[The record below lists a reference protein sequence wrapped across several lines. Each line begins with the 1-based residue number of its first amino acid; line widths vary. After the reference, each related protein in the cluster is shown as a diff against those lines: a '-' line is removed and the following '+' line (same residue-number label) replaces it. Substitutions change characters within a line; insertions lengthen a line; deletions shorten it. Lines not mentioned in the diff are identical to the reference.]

1 MIQGIDIFQPTASG
15 LPDLSKISVST
26 IFNGSAA
33 ASLEAMKTKYPDFWG
48 DTDKDEKD
56 TTVKPAPKKP
66 TAVEQILG
74 GSMARENKAAS
85 KPRRGYI
92 GGGYTVVPDMPVP
105 EQGGGI
111 PDQPLGG
118 GDVTSELPDVGGD
131 SGPSSLLLPP
141 LDPADAASGPNAVDV
156 SDPVAGVDLPAL
168 WGKVSTGIM
177 DELRSLKLIK

>member
-15 LPDLSKISVST
+15 LPDLSKISVSS

-33 ASLEAMKTKYPDFWG
+33 ASLESMKSKYPDFWG
-48 DTDKDEKD
+48 DTDKDED
-56 TTVKPAPKKP
+56 GTAVKPAPKKP

-118 GDVTSELPDVGGD
+118 GDVTSELPDGEN
-131 SGPSSLLLPP
+131 SGPGNLLLPP
-141 LDPADAASGPNAVDV
+141 VTPEQTKSGPNAVDV